1 MQVAV
6 TTFLGG
12 IRRTSGVSENCPR
25 AKIAETYHSAG
36 CRLQAPSNLVNVKTL
51 RRLLKNFKVCFAS
64 TFYLK
69 LVAVI
74 EFIALLSST
83 GAGCYTRSQA
93 DKPPQYHKAHKE
105 STDEFSLSWWG
116 SVVESVDV

>member
-1 MQVAV
+1 MCEDTQ
-6 TTFLGG
+6 TPL
-12 IRRTSGVSENCPR
+12 SDS
-25 AKIAETYHSAG
+25 
-36 CRLQAPSNLVNVKTL
+36 
-51 RRLLKNFKVCFAS
+51 KVCFAS

-116 SVVESVDV
+116 SVVHPKESVDV

>member
-1 MQVAV
+1 MSRRA
-6 TTFLGG
+6 THE
-12 IRRTSGVSENCPR
+12 IRLLRSNALYIKLLFYSKQFGECEDT
-25 AKIAETYHSAG
+25 
-36 CRLQAPSNLVNVKTL
+36 QAPFSDS
-51 RRLLKNFKVCFAS
+51 KVCFAS

-93 DKPPQYHKAHKE
+93 DKPPQYHLRHVK
-105 STDEFSLSWWG
+105 SQQMSFPCRG
-116 SVVESVDV
+116 GVVYPEKSVDV